1 MSKTFTGVLL
11 VVAGMFLAIPCSGQI
26 GGTGTVRGV
35 VSDPSGAVIPAA
47 SVVATNVGTQV
58 KTARQTTESGDY
70 TLSPL
75 PAGEYTITVAAAG
88 FQTMVQEH
96 VVVDALTTVSLNIAM
111 KVGAASQEVT
121 IVDRPPQLDT
131 VDARVGQTMTND
143 VFMSLPLFMGNA
155 PRDPTSFVSLE
166 AGVPTNSGT
175 YAYGDVFGAQGN
187 SGEMYVEGMPLT
199 NPAIQGETRNV
210 LLGVSAEGVSEFQL
224 ETAGS
229 SAMYMGQGAANFVLK
244 SGTNHFHGATYEFF
258 RNTDLDARNFFASTR
273 PIERQNEFGENVAGP
288 VRKNKV
294 FFFQSFDEFRYLTG
308 NNSNYY
314 TIAPTAERTGDFSA
328 YPSTI
333 YDPQSLNC
341 TNGSCTRTAFPG
353 NIIPSNRISPISK
366 YLESFL
372 PPTLNANITNNYLGS
387 SVYGFNNYGTTQKV
401 DYNLTDKH
409 RFLVLYSRGRRAQ
422 ANDTRGATLPIP
434 YGSGSSALVV
444 HEVVTTAQAR
454 YTFVATPTLLNQ
466 LSYGIARFYQNEVN
480 NTQSGDYSAKA
491 GIQGLP
497 PGGAQLEFPTVS
509 FGGSNAPSS
518 WGNAHPVTEVD
529 QSFTLQDNLQWT
541 HGKHAITFGGQIQWS
556 EINYA
561 NNSFDSQA
569 NWSFSNA
576 QTEGFNSAGTAVTT
590 TGNSW
595 ASFLLGA
602 PSSFNL
608 QNDAAEG
615 TGARYRDYSGWVT
628 DNFKVSNRLTLN
640 LGLRYDIMTPFVEV
654 YNRESFFNP
663 TAPNS
668 AASNYPGILEFAGS
682 GPDSCNC
689 RTNIATYY
697 GGWQPRIGI
706 AYAIN
711 SKTVFRTGYDMT
723 YTHRG
728 AVGGRGGARQG
739 TGTLGYTANPSWS
752 SLDTY
757 SPAFYWDAGV
767 PSYTPAPFF
776 SPTLNTGFTTTV
788 ASGGSVTYGD
798 PQIGGHPPRYQNWS
812 AGLQRAITNTF
823 TLTVSYVG
831 SNGHYL
837 GGGSRGIWG
846 SQILPKYMALG
857 NLLTSKASATTI
869 AQADAIIPGIQ
880 LPFANFAGSI
890 AQMLLPFPQYS
901 SISDAFGEVGDSN
914 YNSLQVVAV
923 KTLSHGLVLNANYSF
938 AKAFDNLSS
947 RSSYWTEK
955 AQTTAS
961 PQIAHI
967 MLVYRL
973 PFGKGQRF
981 ANGNSIVGK
990 VAGGWQLS
998 GITTF
1003 NEGGGWG
1010 AIGGSCTLPSAGSC
1024 YVNINP
1030 NFSGPIRIGGN
1041 PADANLRAT
1050 TAPVFLDKNAF
1061 VNPAA
1066 YTYGNSPRSMI
1077 DKLRNPNGFNENVS
1091 LRREFGLTERMKLIF
1106 QADVQNPTNLVI
1118 FGGPSTSFTSTSWGT
1133 ITSQAN
1139 SPRVVQAN
1147 ARITF

>member
-1 MSKTFTGVLL
+1 MTTISDDGTLTRLVNPQCDYQLAAFDRTQYIVGNFVWDLPKGSKLVGGSKAAGLFLDHWIISGVTTLASGQPADVGLTISGQDAGTRLLGTPTSGNLSGQQMRFLLNGDPQTGSTINMSALVVPGIGNIGPYPRTYLRNPWIVNQDLSVFKNIPFSADGKRYLQLRLEAFNALNHPQFSGYNLTSNVTNGAGADRKQHLQQLHRPGGFEQYPAGREHVGTRDLLWGAQRRAEHARRPDCRQVLFLSGISSDLWAVTRLLGAPYGPELFWGTAGRTGLPPLVVIPDTLAGDSERSTSVTKSFTGVLL
-11 VVAGMFLAIPCSGQI
+11 FVVVMLLAIPASGQI
-26 GGTGTVRGV
+26 GGTGTVRGI

-75 PAGEYTITVAAAG
+75 PAGEYTITVTASG
-88 FQTMVQEH
+88 FQTLVQEH
-96 VVVDALTTVSLNIAM
+96 VVVDALTTVSLNVAM
-111 KVGAASQEVT
+111 QVGSASQEVT

-166 AGVPTNSGT
+166 AGVPSNSGT

-229 SAMYMGQGAANFVLK
+229 SAMYGGQGAANFVLK

-258 RNTDLDARNFFASTR
+258 RNTDLDARNFFAATR

-288 VRKNKV
+288 IRKNKV

-341 TNGSCTRTAFPG
+341 TNGSCTRAAFPG
-353 NIIPSNRISPISK
+353 NIIPANRISPISK

-372 PPTLNANITNNYLGS
+372 PATLNANISNNYLGS

-497 PGGAQLEFPTVS
+497 AGGAQLEFPTVS
-509 FGGSNAPSS
+509 FGGSNSPSS

-615 TGARYRDYSGWVT
+615 TGAR
-628 DNFKVSNRLTLN
+628 LP
-640 LGLRYDIMTPFVEV
+640 GLLR
-654 YNRESFFNP
+654 
-663 TAPNS
+663 
-668 AASNYPGILEFAGS
+668 
-682 GPDSCNC
+682 
-689 RTNIATYY
+689 
-697 GGWQPRIGI
+697 
-706 AYAIN
+706 
-711 SKTVFRTGYDMT
+711 
-723 YTHRG
+723 
-728 AVGGRGGARQG
+728 VGHGQ
-739 TGTLGYTANPSWS
+739 
-752 SLDTY
+752 
-757 SPAFYWDAGV
+757 
-767 PSYTPAPFF
+767 
-776 SPTLNTGFTTTV
+776 
-788 ASGGSVTYGD
+788 
-798 PQIGGHPPRYQNWS
+798 
-812 AGLQRAITNTF
+812 LQ
-823 TLTVSYVG
+823 
-831 SNGHYL
+831 
-837 GGGSRGIWG
+837 
-846 SQILPKYMALG
+846 
-857 NLLTSKASATTI
+857 
-869 AQADAIIPGIQ
+869 
-880 LPFANFAGSI
+880 SI
-890 AQMLLPFPQYS
+890 
-901 SISDAFGEVGDSN
+901 E
-914 YNSLQVVAV
+914 
-923 KTLSHGLVLNANYSF
+923 
-938 AKAFDNLSS
+938 
-947 RSSYWTEK
+947 
-955 AQTTAS
+955 
-961 PQIAHI
+961 
-967 MLVYRL
+967 
-973 PFGKGQRF
+973 
-981 ANGNSIVGK
+981 
-990 VAGGWQLS
+990 
-998 GITTF
+998 
-1003 NEGGGWG
+1003 
-1010 AIGGSCTLPSAGSC
+1010 
-1024 YVNINP
+1024 
-1030 NFSGPIRIGGN
+1030 
-1041 PADANLRAT
+1041 
-1050 TAPVFLDKNAF
+1050 
-1061 VNPAA
+1061 
-1066 YTYGNSPRSMI
+1066 
-1077 DKLRNPNGFNENVS
+1077 
-1091 LRREFGLTERMKLIF
+1091 
-1106 QADVQNPTNLVI
+1106 QADVESGPPIRHHDAVR
-1118 FGGPSTSFTSTSWGT
+1118 GG
-1133 ITSQAN
+1133 
-1139 SPRVVQAN
+1139 V
-1147 ARITF
+1147 